1 VPVFRRFVVSLVV
14 GVLAVLGLPVVSGLG
29 VGGAG
34 AAVPPAGYWMLDAQ
48 GRIYRFGDAAQYGPA
63 GSNITAVDIEAKSDG
78 SGVWVVDDAGTVY
91 GFGSSQVLGA
101 KPTLNAGEKIVTMS
115 RTASGVGYW
124 LTSSTGRTFNY
135 GDAAKLGNIT
145 DFTPGNVPLNQ
156 PIIDS
161 APTVDGR
168 AVYMVAQDGGVFAM
182 GGAPFFGSTANLK
195 LNSPVRSIVPDP
207 DGAGYWLI
215 AGDGGVFSYNADF
228 KQSTANL
235 KLNKPIVGMVAYGD
249 AYLQVAAD
257 GGIFNFAKNL
267 DFFGS
272 LGGQTLPAPI
282 VSVAAFGS
290 TVVLPTPTITTTS
303 LPGGSQGAAYSAT
316 LAASSGT
323 SPYTWAVSA
332 GALPAGLSLSPA
344 GAITGTPTA
353 PGTSAFTVRV
363 TDAAA
368 KTATKDLS
376 ILVTGASATLAI
388 STTSLPGASQGI
400 PYTAPLTAT
409 GATGAVTWS
418 ATGLPTGLAI
428 SASTGAI
435 TGRAGCLAGASAS
448 VTVTATDSSGTA
460 NRTLPLTVA
469 ALGYEAEA
477 GWLDHLARVTNEPIG
492 VAYLSRATLSGNGC
506 IVAFESKALFGNGA
520 ALFGGAT
527 DLNNADGDPN
537 NNTDIFVFD
546 RGLGVVRRV
555 TNGNDMSEYPSLSA
569 DGRYLAFSSRA
580 INLQSTFAGVF
591 LVDLQANTITRA
603 APSRASDSSL
613 AGSQVQ
619 ISANGNRVVYSAAG
633 PTAPGFLTQIYLWD
647 RTTGLTV
654 QVSHS
659 PYATTV
665 AAPYWD
671 DANGDSENPSL
682 NLDGTVV
689 TFASRATNLIS
700 AVDAAADTN
709 TAPDVFVWTATTATP
724 SGFLATPAAGT
735 SRSPVLVADAP
746 TATGTMRRV
755 TNGNAASNWPYI
767 SADGSRVAFVS
778 YAFGTSL
785 DGTTL
790 GPDVDATPAN
800 YDGAFSGTCGPRQCF
815 SVFEG
820 DADVFTAARPGASWS
835 GGGTVTRIT
844 NGASG
849 SFLVGLNTDGSILV
863 FDSHDATPAATT
875 GGEVTSSLTVFWKAA
890 AAPVPF
896 MPYNTADVTNS
907 EQKVRPAVSGD
918 GRYIVFASADSN
930 PLTTGTTGETD
941 NNSGNG
947 AATERYDFYVFGRS
961 AT

>member
-1 VPVFRRFVVSLVV
+1 VLRRSIGSLLAAVLAVPLVV
-14 GVLAVLGLPVVSGLG
+14 GVLPG
-29 VGGAG
+29 VGGVAE

-48 GRIYRFGDAAQYGPA
+48 GRIEAFGDAAKFGPA
-63 GSNITAVDIEAKSDG
+63 GSNITASDIEAKSDG
-78 SGVWVVDDAGTVY
+78 SGVWVVDTAGTVY
-91 GFGSSQVLGA
+91 AFGTSQVLGS

-135 GDAAKLGNIT
+135 GDAAKLGNVT

-228 KQSTANL
+228 KGSTANL

-272 LGGQTLPAPI
+272 LGGKTIPAPI

-290 TVVLPTPTITTTS
+290 TVVLPNPTITTAS

-316 LAASSGT
+316 LAATSGS

-344 GAITGTPTA
+344 GVITGTPTA
-353 PGTSAFTVRV
+353 SGTSAFTVRV

-368 KTATKDLS
+368 KTATRDLS

-400 PYTAPLTAT
+400 AYTGTLTAT

-418 ATGLPTGLAI
+418 ATGLPTGLTI

-435 TGRAGCLAGASAS
+435 TGRAGCLAAASAS
-448 VTVTATDSSGTA
+448 VNVTATDSSGTA

-477 GWLDHLARVTNEPIG
+477 GWTDHLARVTNEPIG
-492 VAYLSRATLSGNGC
+492 ITYLSRATLSGNGC
-506 IVAFESKALFGNGA
+506 LVAFESRALFASSGA
-520 ALFGGAT
+520 ALFGAAT
-527 DLNNADGDPN
+527 DINNGTGNDK
-537 NNTDIFVFD
+537 DIFVFD
-546 RGLGVVRRV
+546 RGSGIVRRI
-555 TNGNDMSEYPSLSA
+555 TAGNDMSEFPSLSA

-580 INLQSTFAGVF
+580 NNLQSSFNGVF
-591 LVDLQANTITRA
+591 VVDLQANTITRA
-603 APSRASDSSL
+603 APSRASDSAL
-613 AGSQVQ
+613 PGSQVQ

-647 RTTGLTV
+647 RITGLTV

-659 PYATTV
+659 PYAQTI
-665 AAPYWD
+665 PSYWD
-671 DANGDSENPSL
+671 DGNGDSDNPTL
-682 NLDGTVV
+682 NNDGSVV
-689 TFASRATNLIS
+689 AFASRATNLIS
-700 AVDAAADTN
+700 AGDAAADTN
-709 TAPDVFVWTATTATP
+709 TGTDVFVWTATSATP
-724 SGFLATPAAGT
+724 NGFLATPTVGN
-735 SRSPVLVADAP
+735 SRSPVLVTDAP
-746 TATGTMRRV
+746 SATGTIRRI
-755 TNGNAASNWPYI
+755 TNGNAMSAWPYL

-778 YAFGTSL
+778 YATNI
-785 DGTTL
+785 DTTTL
-790 GPDVDATPAN
+790 GPDLDTTPAN
-800 YDGAFSGTCGPRQCF
+800 YTGAFTGACGPRQCIDVF
-815 SVFEG
+815 SE
-820 DADVFTAARPGASWS
+820 DADVFTAARPGASWTS
-835 GGGTVTRIT
+835 GGTVTRIT

-863 FDSHDATPAATT
+863 FDSHDGTPTATT
-875 GGEVTSSLTVFWKAA
+875 GGEVISSLTVFWKAA

-896 MPYNTADVTNS
+896 MPFNPGDTTGS

-918 GRYIVFASADSN
+918 GRYIVFSSADSN
-930 PLTTGTTGETD
+930 PSTIGTVNETD
-941 NNSGNG
+941 NNSTGG
-947 AATERYDFYVFGRS
+947 AATERYDFYLFGRS